1 VQRMIRDK
9 RMKYVWNL
17 TDTDELY
24 DLESDPW
31 ELNNLVYSKEYK
43 AELVRLRKALY
54 EDLKQRKDPLIWQ
67 NAAKRQLID
76 NKKL

>member
-1 VQRMIRDK
+1 MIRDK

-31 ELNNLVYSKEYK
+31 ELNNLVYSKN
-43 AELVRLRKALY
+43 
-54 EDLKQRKDPLIWQ
+54 I
-67 NAAKRQLID
+67 KRNLFV
-76 NKKL
+76 